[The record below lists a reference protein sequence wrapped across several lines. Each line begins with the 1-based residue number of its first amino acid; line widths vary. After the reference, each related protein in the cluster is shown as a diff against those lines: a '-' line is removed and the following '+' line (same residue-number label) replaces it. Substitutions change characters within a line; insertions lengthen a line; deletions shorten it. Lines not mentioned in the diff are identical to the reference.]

1 MSPGLSDWDIRKVGE
16 SFMEDLGSASNVFG
30 PLQEGTDNGMDKVKE
45 EDDPHHTNPE
55 PRKGRRKL

>member
-1 MSPGLSDWDIRKVGE
+1 
-16 SFMEDLGSASNVFG
+16 MEDLGSASNVFG
-30 PLQEGTDNGMDKVKE
+30 PLQEGTENGMDKVKE